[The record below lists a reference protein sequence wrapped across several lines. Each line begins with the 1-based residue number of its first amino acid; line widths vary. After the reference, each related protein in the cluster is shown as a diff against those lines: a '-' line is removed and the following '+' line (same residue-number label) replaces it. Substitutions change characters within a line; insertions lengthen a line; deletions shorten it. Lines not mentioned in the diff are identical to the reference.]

1 VNDPDRAGAA
11 LKARIIGQLR
21 GTTPAADVAAAALAL
36 YPREISATLFPA
48 PLTPAAVLVPIVERG
63 DGLTVLLT
71 RRADHLRDHP
81 GQISLPGGRIGA
93 TDGEPL
99 AAALRET
106 QEELG
111 ITPALIEVAG
121 YLPPHAVI
129 TGFAVTPVV
138 GFLPA
143 VFDLRPEPL
152 EVAEAFEVP
161 LAFLADAGNA
171 HAGRRRLGDIELPV
185 WEYRYGG
192 HRIWGATAQILKTLM
207 DKIS

>member
-1 VNDPDRAGAA
+1 VNEPDRAGAA
-11 LKARIIGQLR
+11 LKARIVGELR
-21 GTTPAADVAAAALAL
+21 GTAPAADVATAARAL
-36 YPREISATLFPA
+36 YPREIHEALFPS
-48 PLTPAAVLVPIVERG
+48 PLTPAAVLVPLIERG
-63 DGLTVLLT
+63 GGLTVLLT

-93 TDGEPL
+93 ADGDPL

-111 ITPALIEVAG
+111 IAPALIEVAG

-161 LAFLADAGNA
+161 LAFLADARNA
-171 HAGRRRLGDIELPV
+171 QAGRRRVGPIELPV

-192 HRIWGATAQILKTLM
+192 HRIWGATAHIIKSLI